1 MSLLRCIPLTVSG
14 LELTN
19 QEPAQAPTATSTP
32 HKPRYPWLDNSSGD
46 ELDPESD
53 SQSGLCGG
61 RILKTTFDSS
71 DDDRSLGAVQRSL
84 HSEFGPSEEIS
95 SEMRLSVESCE
106 RGGDVSC
113 AAENDPVGRRDIQ
126 CSGSEAV
133 PGVCANPDEISV
145 NSEDEI
151 CLDDEDVEEGMGGE
165 GGRKGESE
173 PETSAEEGGRDAK
186 RRVLNLP
193 QPRSLSPCATVM
205 CEQLEKPDKSQVGG
219 ACRELGSKVTQ
230 GVRKP
235 SVIKRRNLAMYQS
248 NDDEVIN

>member
-61 RILKTTFDSS
+61 RILRTTFDSS
-71 DDDRSLGAVQRSL
+71 GDDRSLGAVQR
-84 HSEFGPSEEIS
+84 SEFGPSEEIS
-95 SEMRLSVESCE
+95 SEMRPSVESCD

-113 AAENDPVGRRDIQ
+113 VAENDLVGRRDIQ

-133 PGVCANPDEISV
+133 PGVRANPDEISV
-145 NSEDEI
+145 DSEDEI
-151 CLDDEDVEEGMGGE
+151 CLDDEDVEEGTGGE
-165 GGRKGESE
+165 GGREGE
-173 PETSAEEGGRDAK
+173 ETSAEEGGRDAK
-186 RRVLNLP
+186 RWVLNLP

-205 CEQLEKPDKSQVGG
+205 CELEKPDKSQVGG
-219 ACRELGSKVTQ
+219 ACRKSGSKATQ
-230 GVRKP
+230 GVQRPLTKFFNRP
-235 SVIKRRNLAMYQS
+235 TFSYIPQLYDRNS
-248 NDDEVIN
+248 KVCV